1 MYHIF
6 FISPSVDGQL
16 GCLSLVAVVLVPKVF
31 FPGSFHRQRNL
42 VDYSP
47 WDHEE
52 LDMTEHM
59 CQKPIN
65 EHLLS
70 ILYAKHC

>member
-6 FISPSVDGQL
+6 FISPSVDGHL

-42 VDYSP
+42 PDPGIETASP
-47 WDHEE
+47 AAPALQADS
-52 LDMTEHM
+52 L
-59 CQKPIN
+59 
-65 EHLLS
+65 LLS
-70 ILYAKHC
+70 HHGNPTMEC